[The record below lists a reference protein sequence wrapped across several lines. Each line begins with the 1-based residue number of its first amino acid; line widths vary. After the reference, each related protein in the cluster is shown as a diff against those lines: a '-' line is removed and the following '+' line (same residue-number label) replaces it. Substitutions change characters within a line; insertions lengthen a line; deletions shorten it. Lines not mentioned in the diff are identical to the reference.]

1 MTFSS
6 HVTIQNVASG
16 AIINFGNCARI
27 APTIINREIAGAGED
42 NASPA
47 DVFLDIQES
56 LPVPTPSID

>member
-6 HVTIQNVASG
+6 HVTIQNVSSG

-42 NASPA
+42 NAAPA
-47 DVFLDIQES
+47 DVLLDIQES

>member
-6 HVTIQNVASG
+6 HVTFQNVASG

-47 DVFLDIQES
+47 DIFSDIQES